1 MLIKNKI
8 VTIFSFI
15 LITVSLTVVAQN
27 LDSNKKESEYYIK
40 KYNTSTRN
48 PKNENTIEYCLNN
61 KNYKIKHL
69 WIREESSFK
78 KFLENADKF
87 KNIDSL
93 TIGGLEICDLMRQWN
108 TKMFEKMPA
117 DLPDLPK
124 LSYLNISVC
133 SLLEPFTKFSHLK
146 NLKLLT
152 IIGQYENIPEEIW
165 QLKQLE
171 KLDLYG
177 DYTTVSPALSNL
189 RSLKELSLKGNW
201 TELPQT
207 NAAISGL
214 KFLKLEGAFNKIP
227 AFVFQNK
234 NLFVLQLRTIKPLSV
249 NKEIAN
255 LKNLAILNLS
265 KNYIESIHNDIGKLE
280 KLEELYFSCSWIE
293 SIPESICDLPNLRAF
308 GIDNICVD
316 DEEMLY
322 GKDFSLMPLFKVP
335 KNIQRMKK
343 LETFD
348 LYDRKVSDD
357 DLKRLI
363 DVFGKEKLEY
373 YNE

>member
-1 MLIKNKI
+1 
-8 VTIFSFI
+8 
-15 LITVSLTVVAQN
+15 
-27 LDSNKKESEYYIK
+27 
-40 KYNTSTRN
+40 
-48 PKNENTIEYCLNN
+48 
-61 KNYKIKHL
+61 
-69 WIREESSFK
+69 
-78 KFLENADKF
+78 
-87 KNIDSL
+87 
-93 TIGGLEICDLMRQWN
+93 
-108 TKMFEKMPA
+108 
-117 DLPDLPK
+117 
-124 LSYLNISVC
+124 
-133 SLLEPFTKFSHLK
+133 
-146 NLKLLT
+146 
-152 IIGQYENIPEEIW
+152 
-165 QLKQLE
+165 
-171 KLDLYG
+171 
-177 DYTTVSPALSNL
+177 
-189 RSLKELSLKGNW
+189 
-201 TELPQT
+201 
-207 NAAISGL
+207 
-214 KFLKLEGAFNKIP
+214 
-227 AFVFQNK
+227 
-234 NLFVLQLRTIKPLSV
+234 
-249 NKEIAN
+249 